1 MNEGGRK
8 GKLNCRGK
16 CPFSCYEEAYHAV
29 QIDGGGLKQLFME
42 RERELVAR
50 ARAIQS
56 VLSLL
61 PCGVLSGSRG
71 HYQDAESAC

>member
-1 MNEGGRK
+1 MTEEE
-8 GKLNCRGK
+8 GKLNCREK

-29 QIDGGGLKQLFME
+29 QIDGGVLNNSLW

-61 PCGVLSGSRG
+61 PCGVLSGGRG